1 MALTLTIEQK
11 IAQKEA
17 ELARL
22 KSKQRK
28 NETAQ
33 KIVIGATLL
42 KLARMDQFYSEILLK
57 ILESEVMREL
67 DKKRIQPVIAEIK
80 KNQQ

>member
-1 MALTLTIEQK
+1 MALTIEQK

-28 NETAQ
+28 NKTAQ